1 MKNLYSKSR
10 LKKLALIRARKKA
23 KKRKIKRVKAR
34 LLPPENNTLAFDE
47 EERRYY
53 ETQAHMKYLCEME
66 TLKLRAEQTRLQNE
80 YSKAENER
88 SRIHGVHD
96 SARSKGTNHTPD
108 TSR

>member
-34 LLPPENNTLAFDE
+34 LLSSTEPKAPSQATE
-47 EERRYY
+47 EELTKIR
-53 ETQAHMKYLCEME
+53 LGIEMA
-66 TLKLRAEQTRLQNE
+66 KLRAKQARLEHE
-80 YSKAENER
+80 YSKAQNER
-88 SRIHGVHD
+88 SGIHGVHD
-96 SARSKGTNHTPD
+96 SARSKGTNHTSN